1 MEAGQTDS
9 PPAVRDE
16 NRANAQA
23 PALPAQRIG
32 IGYDVHRLVPGGP
45 LILGGVRIPH
55 DRGLAGHSDAD
66 VLAHAMIDAV
76 LGAAALPDIG
86 RQFPPDDPRFAGADS
101 LQLLDDV
108 RKLLTERQWRVVNVD
123 STILAQGPRLAGFI
137 PEMQANIARTL
148 GVETVNVGIKAT
160 TNEGLDAIG
169 AGHGIAVHA
178 VALLMYDPS
187 LQDCACISPR

>member
-1 MEAGQTDS
+1 MEGGQTNS
-9 PPAVRDE
+9 PSAGGDE
-16 NRANAQA
+16 SEAIAAPNAIS
-23 PALPAQRIG
+23 PHRIG
-32 IGYDVHRLVPGGP
+32 IGYDVHRLVPGG
-45 LILGGVRIPH
+45 LVILGGVRIPH

-66 VLAHAMIDAV
+66 VLAHAVIDAM

-101 LQLLDDV
+101 LQLLGDV

-123 STILAQGPRLAGFI
+123 STILAQAPKLAGFI
-137 PEMQANIARTL
+137 PEMQANVAHAL

-178 VALLMYDPS
+178 VALLMHDPS